1 MNSLAWVTALCSS
14 VLQLQNSWQRGAS
27 ANSKVLKCRFRA
39 FSDWRGLESQH
50 TERFLEQVSP
60 GAQELPH
67 FCFRTGKWEL
77 KVRPN
82 SLSRNLEGRFQ
93 VPGQFY
99 CWPSLWLCCSGAA
112 ELFLSVLSANVSVRV
127 PVLSAKFSNRP
138 SETFQDQWLKRY
150 QMTWNETCTWIPS
163 SRNDILGGQLSD
175 FTWLQT
181 FTVSTGTCTLLHYV
195 IVHLCWFG
203 R

>member
-1 MNSLAWVTALCSS
+1 MANGELRRIRRCYNVASELSLIDEAWRASTPSGSWNKSRQELKNYHISVSELESESWKYRS
-14 VLQLQNSWQRGAS
+14 VLLAVCFLLAS
-27 ANSKVLKCRFRA
+27 
-39 FSDWRGLESQH
+39 
-50 TERFLEQVSP
+50 
-60 GAQELPH
+60 LP
-67 FCFRTGKWEL
+67 R
-77 KVRPN
+77 RPN

-112 ELFLSVLSANVSVRV
+112 ELFLSVLSA
-127 PVLSAKFSNRP
+127 KFSNRP

-150 QMTWNETCTWIPS
+150 QMTSNETCTWIPS

>member
-1 MNSLAWVTALCSS
+1 MAKGSFGEFEGVKMSLQSFLWLTRLGEPAHRAVLGTSLARSSRITTFQFQNWKVRVERCWKYRS
-14 VLQLQNSWQRGAS
+14 VLLAVCFLLAS
-27 ANSKVLKCRFRA
+27 
-39 FSDWRGLESQH
+39 
-50 TERFLEQVSP
+50 
-60 GAQELPH
+60 LP
-67 FCFRTGKWEL
+67 R
-77 KVRPN
+77 RPN

-112 ELFLSVLSANVSVRV
+112 ELFLSVLSA
-127 PVLSAKFSNRP
+127 KFSNRP

-150 QMTWNETCTWIPS
+150 QMTSNETCTWIPS